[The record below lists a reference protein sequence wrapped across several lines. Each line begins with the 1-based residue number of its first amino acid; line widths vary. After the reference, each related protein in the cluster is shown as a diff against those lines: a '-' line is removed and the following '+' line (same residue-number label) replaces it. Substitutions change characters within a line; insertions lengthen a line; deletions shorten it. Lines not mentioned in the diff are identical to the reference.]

1 MRTFTHPAFAFV
13 SAALAACCLLAG
25 HARRAAVHI
34 TRAARPAA
42 QTSALLQGAGR
53 ALDVLRRRMQQAA
66 RRALAASLL
75 LLAAPG
81 SGLAPCA
88 GQEFW
93 TDVTLLPAGVCRTG
107 GRTLRLPRPGRDT
120 RTEATPP
127 PGGAPASQSRDA
139 PARCVLIMPPWAGVR
154 TMPLRI

>member
-81 SGLAPCA
+81 SGLVPCS

-93 TDVTLLPAGVCRTG
+93 TDVALLPAGACRTG

-139 PARCVLIMPPWAGVR
+139 PARCVLILPPWAGVR